1 MGILMARTLRG
12 WMVAVLVA
20 AGLAGGCSETL
31 PLANLPGLAKLPG
44 KVMTQEEQEKAMNQ
58 MSEKGQT
65 QPAEAVKE
73 IEKSK

>member
-1 MGILMARTLRG
+1 MARTLGG
-12 WMVAVLVA
+12 WTLFVVIVAS
-20 AGLAGGCSETL
+20 LAGGCSETL

-44 KVMTQEEQEKAMNQ
+44 KVMSQDEQEKAMNQ

>member
-1 MGILMARTLRG
+1 MARTLGG
-12 WMVAVLVA
+12 WTLFVVIVAS
-20 AGLAGGCSETL
+20 LAGGCSETL

-44 KVMTQEEQEKAMNQ
+44 KVMSQDEQEKAMNQ

-73 IEKSK
+73 IETSK

>member
-1 MGILMARTLRG
+1 MARTLGG
-12 WMVAVLVA
+12 WALFVVIA

-44 KVMTQEEQEKAMNQ
+44 KVMSQDEQEKAMNQ

-65 QPAEAVKE
+65 QPAEAAKE

>member
-1 MGILMARTLRG
+1 MARTLSA
-12 WMVAVLVA
+12 WTLFVMIA

-31 PLANLPGLAKLPG
+31 PLANLPGLAKIPG
-44 KVMTQEEQEKAMNQ
+44 KVMSQEEQEKAMNQ

>member
-1 MGILMARTLRG
+1 MARTLSG
-12 WMVAVLVA
+12 WTLFVMIA

-44 KVMTQEEQEKAMNQ
+44 KVMSQEEQEKAMNQ

>member
-1 MGILMARTLRG
+1 MARTLG
-12 WMVAVLVA
+12 AWTLFVMMAV
-20 AGLAGGCSETL
+20 GLAGGCSETL

-44 KVMTQEEQEKAMNQ
+44 KVMSQEEQEKAMNQ

>member
-1 MGILMARTLRG
+1 MARTLSA
-12 WMVAVLVA
+12 WTLFVMIA

-31 PLANLPGLAKLPG
+31 PLANLPGLAKIPG
-44 KVMTQEEQEKAMNQ
+44 KGMSPEEQEKAMNQ